1 MNLLLPMIA
10 LCVLEYR
17 IDKIDKN
24 QYIKYFGVGAR
35 ARGARGG
42 GGVWK
47 KGFVTRGVGGHVGGE

>member
-24 QYIKYFGVGAR
+24 QYIKYFGVGV
-35 ARGARGG
+35 